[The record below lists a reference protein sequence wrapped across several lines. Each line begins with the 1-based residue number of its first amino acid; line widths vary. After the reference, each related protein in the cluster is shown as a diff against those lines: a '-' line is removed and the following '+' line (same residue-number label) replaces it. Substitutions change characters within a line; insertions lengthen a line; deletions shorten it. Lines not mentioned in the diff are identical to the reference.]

1 MGETGTAI
9 RRLLGNGL
17 AAMAADVYERRADG
31 VLVFR
36 GERPGADWH
45 GHGFFKRWQI
55 TIVDGERVRQQVL
68 KACWRHKVR
77 SQMTRHSRPPDDV
90 AQIHFCAV
98 VVVLCLWSWLVSG
111 DGAEVY
117 EDVFPSLSER
127 PSRRTVQRWMKR
139 ALAHATSTHQFF
151 RFAVIERGEPRPMKR
166 LFPSGLAPPGNE
178 DRRRWKD
185 RALVEALRGGLE
197 IVVDGAT
204 SFAVPLALLLAEARG
219 RWTPGER
226 FLL

>member
-1 MGETGTAI
+1 M
-9 RRLLGNGL
+9 LGNGL
-17 AAMAADVYERRADG
+17 ATVAAGIFERRADG

-36 GERPGADWH
+36 GERPGDDWDA
-45 GHGFFKRWQI
+45 HGFCQRWLH
-55 TIVDGERVRQQVL
+55 TLVDGARVRQRLL
-68 KACWRHKVR
+68 KQRWRHV
-77 SQMTRHSRPPDDV
+77 SGSTCHSRPPDDV
-90 AQIHFCAV
+90 EQIHFCAT

-111 DGAEVY
+111 DGAEIY

-139 ALAHATSTHQFF
+139 ALAHATTTHQFF

-178 DRRRWKD
+178 DRRRWRD

-197 IVVDGAT
+197 IVVDGAVA
-204 SFAVPLALLLAEARG
+204 FVIPLALLLAEARG